1 MTTETT
7 MTITYDDVQNILKI
21 IDSSALEEVHLEL
34 GDFKLVVRRH
44 GAPGASPTVEPTPA
58 RATTGTTG
66 SSSATSTRESARPA
80 SPRASTLRAHGVEI
94 KAPMVG
100 TFYRAPAPGAPPFVE
115 VGSIVDEDDTVCIL
129 EVMKL
134 MNSIKA
140 GCRGRVAEICV
151 ENATLV
157 EFGSTLLVIEPAP

>member
-1 MTTETT
+1 
-7 MTITYDDVQNILKI
+7 MTITYDDVQNILKV
-21 IDSSALEEVHLEL
+21 IDSSALEEIHLEL

-44 GAPGASPTVEPTPA
+44 GAPGTAAPVSKSAAAAPAGAVSAVATRPAALRPTP
-58 RATTGTTG
+58 RTK
-66 SSSATSTRESARPA
+66 
-80 SPRASTLRAHGVEI
+80 GVEVQ
-94 KAPMVG
+94 APMVG

-115 VGSIVDEDDTVCIL
+115 VGSVVKEDDTVCIL

-140 GCRGRVAEICV
+140 GVRGRVVEVCV

-157 EFGSTLLVIEPAP
+157 EFGATLVVIEPIR